1 VDPYFLIFILLP
13 KALNA
18 PFPVLYINSIL
29 FFFRVE
35 RVSKDNLN
43 KVRGIKTKV
52 IRQVPLLGG
61 GRGGF

>member
-1 VDPYFLIFILLP
+1 MDPYFLIFILLP

-18 PFPVLYINSIL
+18 PFPALYINSIL
-29 FFFRVE
+29 FFRVE
-35 RVSKDNLN
+35 RVSMDNLN